1 MMLGGMN
8 PFEIACIAG
17 ARPNF
22 IKIASIVHEIS
33 QRSRLRFRLI
43 HTGQH
48 FSPEMSDSFF
58 ADLQIPRPDVA
69 LGVSGGTPA
78 QQTAAIMQNLHPVFA
93 ENRPDLVLVV
103 GDVNSTVAAALV
115 SAHLSIPVAHV
126 EAGLRSFDRGMP
138 EEINRV
144 VTDVLSSYLFTS
156 EPSGE
161 VNLLREGIPKE
172 RIFFC
177 GNVMIDTLLRFR
189 AKAAQSDI
197 LARTS
202 LESGKYAV
210 VTLHRPSNV
219 DEPKQLA
226 ALIAMLEQLR
236 ERLPVIFPLHP
247 RTAKR
252 LAEMGIAPKEITI
265 TGALGYLDFLQLMSA
280 ARLVMTDSGGIQEET
295 TILNVPCLTL
305 RDNTERPVTITNGS
319 NRLVGSDPWAAL
331 RAADEVLASG
341 PQEPRRPDLW
351 DGSAAVR
358 IVDVLE
364 KVLQQNIA

>member
-1 MMLGGMN
+1 MN

-22 IKIASIVHEIS
+22 IKIASLVHEIS
-33 QRSRLRFRLI
+33 KRDRLSFRLI

-58 ADLQIPRPDVA
+58 SDLQIPRPHVA

-78 QQTAAIMQNLHPVFA
+78 QQTAAIMQSLHPVFA
-93 ENRPDLVLVV
+93 EKRPDLVLVV
-103 GDVNSTVAAALV
+103 GDVNSTVAAAIV
-115 SAHLSIPVAHV
+115 SAHLMIPVAHV
-126 EAGLRSFDRGMP
+126 EAGLRSFDRAMP

-161 VNLLREGIPKE
+161 ANLLREGIPKE

-189 AKAAQSDI
+189 EKAEQSDI
-197 LARTS
+197 LDRLALTP
-202 LESGKYAV
+202 GKYAV

-226 ALIAMLEQLR
+226 ALICMLEQLR
-236 ERLPVIFPLHP
+236 ERLQVVFPLHP

-252 LAEMGIAPKEITI
+252 LAEMGIEPKGITI
-265 TGALGYLDFLQLMSA
+265 TGALGYLDFLKLMST

-305 RDNTERPVTITNGS
+305 RDNTERPSTITHGS

-331 RAADEVLASG
+331 RASDEVLSAG
-341 PQEPRRPDLW
+341 PSAPRCPELW

-364 KVLQQNIA
+364 RCS

>member
-1 MMLGGMN
+1 MN
-8 PFEIACIAG
+8 PIEIACIAG

-22 IKIASIVHEIS
+22 IKIASLVHEIS
-33 QRSRLRFRLI
+33 QRRGLSFRLI

-58 ADLQIPRPDVA
+58 TDLQIPRPHVA

-78 QQTAAIMQNLHPVFA
+78 QQTAAIMQSLHPVFA

-115 SAHLSIPVAHV
+115 SAHLGIPVAHV
-126 EAGLRSFDRGMP
+126 EAGLRSFDRAMP

-156 EPSGE
+156 EPTGE
-161 VNLLREGIPKE
+161 ANLLREGIPKE
-172 RIFFC
+172 RIHFC

-189 AKAAQSDI
+189 EKAAQSDI
-197 LARTS
+197 LARLA
-202 LESGKYAV
+202 LEPGTYAV

-226 ALIAMLEQLR
+226 ALVAMLEQLR
-236 ERLPVIFPLHP
+236 ERLQIVFPLHP
-247 RTAKR
+247 RTSRR
-252 LAEMGIAPKEITI
+252 LDEMGIQPQGLIL

-305 RDNTERPVTITNGS
+305 RDNTERPVTITQGT
-319 NRLVGSDPWAAL
+319 NRLVGSDPQAAL
-331 RAADEVLASG
+331 RAAGEVLSAG
-341 PQEPRRPDLW
+341 PSEPRRPDLW

-364 KVLQQNIA
+364 RCAP